1 MNRKIDPNRIHEF
14 VGVAR
19 KANVFLLNFVII
31 FKKRRKT
38 NSTFAKSLTTIITVC
53 LKGDETAL
61 ARLNFRLV
69 HFLFCNS
76 LFANLTLVFF
86 FVQVN
91 ALATS

>member
-19 KANVFLLNFVII
+19 KASFLYNFFVII
-31 FKKRRKT
+31 LKREKT
-38 NSTFAKSLTTIITVC
+38 NSTFAKSLTTIITVFV
-53 LKGDETAL
+53 KGDETAL

-69 HFLFCNS
+69 HFSFCISFTNV
-76 LFANLTLVFF
+76 TLVFL
-86 FVQVN
+86 VLLN